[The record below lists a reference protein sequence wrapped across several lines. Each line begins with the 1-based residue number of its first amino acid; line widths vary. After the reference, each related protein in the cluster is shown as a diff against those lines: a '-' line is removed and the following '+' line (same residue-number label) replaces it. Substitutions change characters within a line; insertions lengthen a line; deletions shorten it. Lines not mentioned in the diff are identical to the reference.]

1 MINKLKMTALV
12 AAFTGLCVS
21 VQANPINGDISFDGA
36 VTLNGS
42 LKTATAI
49 TGYSS
54 LTVLG
59 GLETGTYAPL
69 NAGGGNGVN
78 GISGLDFSTFGFGG
92 NVLTPSPLSPLWT
105 VNFGGNVYSFDA
117 TSVQIVT
124 QINSF
129 LNLSGN
135 GVAYLNG
142 GDATLGTWT
151 ITDTTGSGLKF
162 TFGSSALVPDSGTT
176 VGLLGAGLAGCALL
190 NRKLKLA

>member
-1 MINKLKMTALV
+1 MTVVV
-12 AAFTGLCVS
+12 AAFAGACAS
-21 VQANPINGDISFDGA
+21 VQANPINGEISFDGA

-42 LKTATAI
+42 LATATKI
-49 TGYSS
+49 TGYSN
-54 LTVLG
+54 LTVEG

-92 NVLTPSPLSPLWT
+92 NVLAPSPLSPLWT
-105 VNFGGNVYSFDA
+105 VSFGGNVYSFDA

-124 QINSF
+124 QITGF
-129 LNLSGN
+129 LNLSGS

-151 ITDTTGSGLKF
+151 ITDTGATGPKF
-162 TFGSSALVPDSGTT
+162 TFGSSAVVPDSGTT